1 MIRRQSF
8 LGVQQKSNHR
18 ADKPCC
24 HDEGLEKENQIGC
37 VGKDRVSHFVA
48 CVNCVRSQV
57 YEVIILSSISS
68 YQLFFFILYD
78 LM

>member
-1 MIRRQSF
+1 MIRSPSF

-24 HDEGLEKENQIGC
+24 HDEGLEKENQIGG
-37 VGKDRVSHFVA
+37 VGKDRVGHFVV

-57 YEVIILSSISS
+57 YEVIIL
-68 YQLFFFILYD
+68 QVFLLPNCFFILYD